1 MNSERGPGG
10 WLRQRVHVDVRTARQ
25 QSQAVCP
32 QHLLAGAPRKMAQPD
47 DADRAQDGAPTLE
60 LGFCKNKRD
69 FYQNCL

>member
-1 MNSERGPGG
+1 
-10 WLRQRVHVDVRTARQ
+10 LRQRVHVDDGDEDGEQ
-25 QSQAVCP
+25 QSQTVCP